1 MKSYLAIVATIVIVP
16 VIILMSLAAI
26 GVYACTKC
34 DLLRYQESKMPLAF
48 EAETIVLGDSS
59 IGYALDAARFSD
71 LSGKRTLNMA
81 LTGYDYGIGGA
92 YVLLTELL
100 SKARPKNILIS
111 LTPQTLS
118 ASMSEINNR
127 PIRGFV
133 QASRRHP
140 EMLFTADWKVSL
152 KVAGTVGIQLFD
164 KQFVIDGIEYLRG
177 GRAAVPNY
185 FSKHDYLEPSKDV
198 LRLVK
203 TFTMAWRP
211 APGDYDIF
219 FARIARLCEVHGL
232 NCLYMHAPL
241 VKMVVDQNQEFIRDL
256 GSRIE
261 RAGIKVIRSSPIAI
275 PDAEL
280 GNTINHIHPDVRL
293 AYTAKIHEL
302 VKEFLR

>member
-1 MKSYLAIVATIVIVP
+1 MKSYLAIVAAIVIVP
-16 VIILMSLAAI
+16 ILALMSLAGI
-26 GVYACTKC
+26 GIYACARC
-34 DLLRYQESKMPLAF
+34 DLLRYQESKIPLAS

-59 IGYALDAARFSD
+59 IGYALDASRFSD

-81 LTGYDYGIGGA
+81 LTGYDYGVGGA

-100 SKARPKNILIS
+100 SKARPKNILIA

-118 ASMSEINNR
+118 APMAEINDR

-133 QASRRHP
+133 QASRRRP
-140 EMLFTADWKVSL
+140 EMLFTVNWPISL
-152 KVAGTVGIQLFD
+152 KVAKTAGIQLFD
-164 KQFVIDGIEYLRG
+164 KQFVIDGIEYLQG
-177 GRAAVPNY
+177 ARAPVPDH

-203 TFTMAWRP
+203 TFTMAWPR
-211 APGDYDIF
+211 APGDYDVF
-219 FARIARLCEVHGL
+219 FGKIARLCETHGL

-241 VKMVVDQNQEFIRDL
+241 VQMVVDQNREFIKDID
-256 GSRIE
+256 SRIE
-261 RAGIKVIRSSPIAI
+261 RTGIKVVRPSPIGI

-293 AYTAKIHEL
+293 AYTEKIHAL
-302 VKEFLR
+302 VGKFLR